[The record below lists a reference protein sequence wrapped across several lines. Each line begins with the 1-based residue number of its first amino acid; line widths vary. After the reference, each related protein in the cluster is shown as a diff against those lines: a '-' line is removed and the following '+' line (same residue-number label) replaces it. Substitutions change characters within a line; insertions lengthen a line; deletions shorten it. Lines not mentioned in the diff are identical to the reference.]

1 MALIVENTPR
11 HGQTV
16 VSTAYN
22 RLRNDIMRGVLAP
35 GQKLKFN
42 VLSEAYGVGMGTL
55 REALHKLAADG
66 LVEAEER
73 RGFTVEPITA
83 DQLIDTPPCGF
94 SWRKKG
100 CAVRSRFGDVESEVA
115 VCSAP
120 TAVSKAGARRWLGVR
135 KTSTTSGRSITGTST
150 WRWSPP
156 AARRH
161 SWIFAVQYS
170 PVRNDTPACRSPPNC
185 TTPRLHSIT
194 SKRRRALK
202 DAALARDAD
211 RAAILLR
218 KHFEGT
224 RDLLLDWL
232 ARRNPKGSPR
242 TRRLQKQTRKAD

>member
-16 VSTAYN
+16 VSTAYS
-22 RLRNDIMRGVLAP
+22 RLRNDIMRGRAGAGTETQVQRPERSLW
-35 GQKLKFN
+35 
-42 VLSEAYGVGMGTL
+42 VGMGTL

-83 DQLIDTPPCGF
+83 DQLIDTA
-94 SWRKKG
+94 S
-100 CAVRSRFGDVESEVA
+100 VRIFLEEEGLRRSIRFGDVEWEVA
-115 VCSAP
+115 VLGTYRRLESWSEAMVRRP
-120 TAVSKAGARRWLGVR
+120 HNIDDQWQVYHRDFHLALVS
-135 KTSTTSGRSITGTST
+135 
-150 WRWSPP
+150 
-156 AARRH
+156 
-161 SWIFAVQYS
+161 
-170 PVRNDTPACRSPPNC
+170 ACRSP
-185 TTPRLHSIT
+185 TLLDFRGTIFARWERYARLSLSTELHDAAVTLNNI
-194 SKRRRALK
+194 KEHRALK

>member
-83 DQLIDTPPCGF
+83 DQLIDTA
-94 SWRKKG
+94 S
-100 CAVRSRFGDVESEVA
+100 VRIFLEEEGLRRSIRFGDVEWEVA
-115 VCSAP
+115 VLGTYRRLESWSEAMVRRP
-120 TAVSKAGARRWLGVR
+120 HNIDDQWQVYHRDFHLALVS
-135 KTSTTSGRSITGTST
+135 
-150 WRWSPP
+150 
-156 AARRH
+156 
-161 SWIFAVQYS
+161 
-170 PVRNDTPACRSPPNC
+170 ACRSP
-185 TTPRLHSIT
+185 TLLDFRGTIFARWERYARLSLSAELHDAAVTLNNI
-194 SKRRRALK
+194 KEHRALK